1 MLMPLK
7 RHLLVFLF
15 VCSAG
20 PLFAQDTLPA
30 FTVKNRYG
38 RIIIS
43 WVNPFDSLVQIS
55 IQRSPD
61 TLKGFKTIATLPD
74 PAAVTNGYLD
84 SKAPN
89 ANQFYKIYVQQ
100 PGGQFFTTKAM
111 RPVVD
116 TARVVASTG
125 KNPAARMS
133 KEDSTKAIRLELA
146 GPPGTGGRYADGR
159 PIADSGKSLSGQVIV
174 TYTPSVFVYTNKDG
188 NVVVALPEAK
198 VNIFSLKFYR
208 ENGTP
213 VFQLNRVKEPMLI
226 LDKSNFL
233 HSGWF
238 SFELYENDKLLEKKR
253 IYVPRDR

>member
-7 RHLLVFLF
+7 RLLALILLVF
-15 VCSAG
+15 AAH

-38 RIIIS
+38 RVIIS
-43 WVNPFDSLVQIS
+43 WVNPFDSLVQVS

-61 TLKGFKTIATLPD
+61 SLKGFKTIATLPD
-74 PAAVTNGYLD
+74 PTAVTNGFLD

-89 ANQFYKIYVQQ
+89 TNQFYKLYVQQ
-100 PGGQFFTTKAM
+100 PRGQFFTTKPM

-116 TARVVASTG
+116 SSRVVASSGKPTG
-125 KNPAARMS
+125 GRMTR
-133 KEDSTKAIRLELA
+133 EDSTRAIRLELA
-146 GPPGTGGRYADGR
+146 GAPATGGRYADDR
-159 PIADSGKSLSGQVIV
+159 SIADSGKLLSGQ
-174 TYTPSVFVYTNKDG
+174 P
-188 NVVVALPEAK
+188 VVALPEAK
-198 VNIFSLKFYR
+198 ANIFSLRFYR

>member
-1 MLMPLK
+1 MLLK
-7 RHLLVFLF
+7 RLLSVILLVL
-15 VCSAG
+15 AAH
-20 PLFAQDTLPA
+20 PLLAQDTLPA

-43 WVNPFDSLVQIS
+43 WVNPYDSLVQIS

-61 TLKGFKTIATLPD
+61 SLKGFKTIATLPD
-74 PAAVTNGYLD
+74 PTAITNGYLD
-84 SKAPN
+84 NKAPN
-89 ANQFYKIYVQQ
+89 ATQFYKLYVQQ
-100 PGGQFFTTKAM
+100 PRGQFFTTKPM

-116 TARVVASTG
+116 SSRVVASSG
-125 KNPAARMS
+125 RNPAARMTR
-133 KEDSTKAIRLELA
+133 EDSTRAIRLELA
-146 GPPGTGGRYADGR
+146 GAPATSGHYADGKA
-159 PIADSGKSLSGQVIV
+159 ISDSVKLLPGQTTV
-174 TYTPSVFVYTNKDG
+174 TYTPSVFVYTNKEG

-198 VNIFSLKFYR
+198 VNTFSLKFYR

-233 HSGWF
+233 HAGWF
-238 SFELYENDKLLEKKR
+238 RFELYENDKLLEKKR

>member
-1 MLMPLK
+1 MHMPLK
-7 RHLLVFLF
+7 RLLPVILLVL
-15 VCSAG
+15 ATH

-61 TLKGFKTIATLPD
+61 SLKGFKTIATLPD
-74 PAAVTNGYLD
+74 PTAVTNGYLD

-89 ANQFYKIYVQQ
+89 ANQYYKIYVQQ
-100 PGGQFFTTKAM
+100 PRGQFFTTRSM

-116 TARVVASTG
+116 SSRVVASTG
-125 KNPAARMS
+125 QNSAARMT
-133 KEDSTKAIRLELA
+133 KEDSTRAIRLELA
-146 GPPGTGGRYADGR
+146 GAPPAGGRYAEGR
-159 PIADSGKSLSGQVIV
+159 TITDSVKLISGQPIV
-174 TYTPSVFVYTNKDG
+174 TYTPSVFVYTNREG

-198 VNIFSLKFYR
+198 ANIFSLKFYR

-213 VFQLNRVKEPMLI
+213 VFQINRVKEPMLI

-238 SFELYENDKLLEKKR
+238 SFELYEVDKLVEKKR
-253 IYVPRDR
+253 IYVPRDK

>member
-7 RHLLVFLF
+7 RLLALILLAF
-15 VCSAG
+15 AAD

-38 RIIIS
+38 RVIIS
-43 WVNPFDSLVQIS
+43 WVNPFDSLVQVS

-61 TLKGFKTIATLPD
+61 SLKGFKTIATLPD
-74 PAAVTNGYLD
+74 PTAVTNGFLD

-89 ANQFYKIYVQQ
+89 TNQFYKLYVQQ
-100 PGGQFFTTKAM
+100 PRGQFFTTKPM

-116 TARVVASTG
+116 SSRVVASSGKPTG
-125 KNPAARMS
+125 GRMTR
-133 KEDSTKAIRLELA
+133 EDSTRAIRLELA
-146 GPPGTGGRYADGR
+146 GAPATGGRYADDR
-159 PIADSGKSLSGQVIV
+159 SIADSGKLLSGQPVV
-174 TYTPSVFVYTNKDG
+174 TYTPSVFVYTNKEG

-198 VNIFSLKFYR
+198 ANIFSLRFYR